1 MIDGGVRRSITGHN
15 RNYPLAAIQHRVCFE
30 LILTARQGEDAV
42 FRSTRKN
49 SRERVES
56 ISYTNHAAPI
66 MIDRRAI
73 LPFFKRPNFFSE
85 FLFFF
90 FFFPIRDLPSR
101 VTFHGKFFSILGF
114 VQKFAKFRNKVIRI
128 VRYVCEEKVMLYE
141 IDSNY

>member
-90 FFFPIRDLPSR
+90 FFFQFEISLLVLPFTVNFSR
-101 VTFHGKFFSILGF
+101 FLDSYKDSPSL
-114 VQKFAKFRNKVIRI
+114 
-128 VRYVCEEKVMLYE
+128 E
-141 IDSNY
+141 IK